1 MSSHVPDGILEPE
14 KWLKD
19 QNSEANTETQQL
31 LLNPLLKKD
40 VWRTIEDLGLE
51 LNQHH
56 KILTINFQL
65 IKINW
70 FKLLIKLYILVKSQ
84 QNISPN
90 SLKNEVL
97 YLNKFSKFLT
107 QASVL
112 YPEQINEKIFEDFDN
127 YLKSSK
133 LSQSYIVC
141 IYATLA
147 SFFVLCRQEGWL
159 NVDTYWFKGKCK
171 KPRPKNDKIEYIP
184 EEIWQQLDQHLHHLP
199 EEIQRMPLII
209 RRTGLRIGELL
220 NLPFDCLRKRETKWR
235 LRFLT
240 EKYKT
245 EDEIP
250 ICTDLVLIIEEQQE
264 YIFNHFQGRY
274 NYLFGSSNSG
284 PSYQPTPRV
293 MCTSTFNNWLNKLAQ
308 KHNICTKDGQIWRF
322 RSHQFRRTVATVM
335 TNTGIR
341 DLIIQKYLR
350 HRSPDML
357 NHYAHLLKKVLGQE
371 AQDLIKDS
379 NYVDI
384 TGTLVTTHKPKS
396 SMTEI
401 IRRKM
406 YQITTQY
413 GECHRPILKSPCQT
427 VNACLRCEHWRTSN
441 DDLDYL
447 KEDLNRIKTEIKTA
461 GEFGLARQKKELIK
475 DQQHLINCLQA
486 LEKINDKN

>member
-70 FKLLIKLYILVKSQ
+70 LKLLIKLYILLRSQ

-90 SLKNEVL
+90 SLRNEVF
-97 YLNKFSKFLT
+97 YLKSFSIFLI
-107 QASVL
+107 QESIL
-112 YPEQINEKIFEDFDN
+112 SPKQINDQTFEDFEN
-127 YLKSSK
+127 YLKLSN
-133 LSQSYIVC
+133 LSQYSVR
-141 IYATLA
+141 ATYSILA
-147 SFFVLCRQEGWL
+147 RFLNLCRQEGWL
-159 NVDTYWFKGKCK
+159 DIDTYWFKGKCQ
-171 KPRPKNDKIEYIP
+171 KPTKKNDDIEYIP
-184 EEIWQQLDQHLHHLP
+184 EEIWQQLEQHLYHLP
-199 EEIQRMPLII
+199 EEIQRMVLII
-209 RRTGLRIGELL
+209 RGTGLRIGELL

-250 ICTDLVLIIEEQQE
+250 ICPDLVLIIEEQQE

-274 NYLFGSSNSG
+274 NYLFGSNNFGRSDCYK
-284 PSYQPTPRV
+284 PAPRV

-335 TNTGIR
+335 TNAGIR

-350 HRSPDML
+350 HRSPEML

-371 AQDLIKDS
+371 YQDLIKDS

-384 TGTLVTTHKPKS
+384 TGNLVNIH
-396 SMTEI
+396 
-401 IRRKM
+401 
-406 YQITTQY
+406 
-413 GECHRPILKSPCQT
+413 
-427 VNACLRCEHWRTSN
+427 
-441 DDLDYL
+441 
-447 KEDLNRIKTEIKTA
+447 
-461 GEFGLARQKKELIK
+461 
-475 DQQHLINCLQA
+475 
-486 LEKINDKN
+486 